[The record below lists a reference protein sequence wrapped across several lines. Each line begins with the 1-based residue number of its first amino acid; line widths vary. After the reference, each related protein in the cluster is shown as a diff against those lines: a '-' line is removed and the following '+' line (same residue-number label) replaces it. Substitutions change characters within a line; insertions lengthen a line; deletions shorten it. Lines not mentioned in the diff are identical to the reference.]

1 MDDDLVIEGFV
12 VRLWD
17 TVFVFVTVTVFVF
30 VTVFVTVTVTVTV
43 FEDLGLIVAE
53 VVKLSLGDTVFV
65 TVFVTVIERLGL
77 IVTEAVAR
85 SETLSLGDTV

>member
-1 MDDDLVIEGFV
+1 M
-12 VRLWD
+12 
-17 TVFVFVTVTVFVF
+17 
-30 VTVFVTVTVTVTV
+30 
-43 FEDLGLIVAE
+43 AE